1 MISIVQPSLMDPKER
16 KRQRERDR
24 YAQLSFQQK
33 DDLLKRR
40 REARQQNKVVAIF
53 VIKVQHHGQME
64 PKQFVPEEL
73 QHTPTTWDLTSS
85 SRWIHGHENIT
96 DFTQTQ
102 NCSIPRNKCAHK
114 KELTTEQIEARHSS
128 ARKRYANLKP
138 EQSQAICERQRLH
151 YANMTPEQKEAKR
164 DREMKRRALQRNTPS
179 RNSIAMPN
187 PMSNPSDWSP

>member
-1 MISIVQPSLMDPKER
+1 MVKR
-16 KRQRERDR
+16 K
-24 YAQLSFQQK
+24 
-33 DDLLKRR
+33 
-40 REARQQNKVVAIF
+40 
-53 VIKVQHHGQME
+53 

-114 KELTTEQIEARHSS
+114 KELTAEKIEARRSS
-128 ARKRYANLKP
+128 ARKHYANLKP
-138 EQSQAICERQRLH
+138 EQRQAICERQRLL
-151 YANMTPEQKEAKR
+151 YANMTPEQKQAKR
-164 DREMKRRALQRNTPS
+164 DRETKRCALQRNTPS

-187 PMSNPSDWSP
+187 PMYNPSDWFGLPREYIRFQNHMTSRENMLIWLFYIIQVCVSKL

>member
-73 QHTPTTWDLTSS
+73 QHTPT
-85 SRWIHGHENIT
+85 
-96 DFTQTQ
+96 
-102 NCSIPRNKCAHK
+102 
-114 KELTTEQIEARHSS
+114 
-128 ARKRYANLKP
+128 
-138 EQSQAICERQRLH
+138 SQAIDWGLR
-151 YANMTPEQKEAKR
+151 TPRTQQH
-164 DREMKRRALQRNTPS
+164 LQNTS
-179 RNSIAMPN
+179 HTFSF
-187 PMSNPSDWSP
+187 